1 MTEGRTTLLITHR
14 LQGLDAVD
22 EVIVL
27 DAGRVVQRGPYAEL
41 VAVEGPLRRMRERER
56 GSAGLVSHSPRL
68 STPNRTN

>member
-27 DAGRVVQRGPYAEL
+27 DGGRVAQRGPYAEL
-41 VAVEGPLRRMRERER
+41 VAVEGPLRRMWERER
-56 GSAGLVSHSPRL
+56 GPVGGFVEQPA
-68 STPNRTN
+68 